1 LCLGSKGIRISIYA
15 IILLSVATL
24 FFPVQQGYGFFTL
37 PPELNEEQLIEL
49 YKLEQLVNAEHAR
62 DEIFVLLRVQN
73 PYLDTPSDIK
83 VSFEKNGEE
92 NMPKVIDR
100 YYENFQ
106 TIKDEQISIAEKKCK
121 EILGGKTISNSIDN
135 EPVNKK
141 SNLGFKIDNQT
152 GFMKSTSD
160 GFQNYRLLQISI
172 AEDFRDNNWKENLW
186 RSNPYQN
193 NESIEVLSNNEE
205 NKILEL
211 RLNYRQSEEFKN
223 LIIEQIF
230 LAENIR
236 NEMLDFRVTG
246 VAYIYLD
253 ENVDEN
259 MDENIDENINESLG
273 KTNTSIVI
281 SWSDPTYVTD
291 KLEFNILDRNA
302 KGFEMVKAM
311 ELEIAQNTLNEMFM
325 LSNSEEDDVEIIIL
339 TQENKK
345 PNNYNR
351 DDQGFEFFKNKQIDI
366 AEKKLMEILGQKNIH
381 NSDYL
386 DFEKIKMKYYS
397 N

>member
-1 LCLGSKGIRISIYA
+1 MGSKGIRISIYA
-15 IILLSVATL
+15 VILLSVATL

-49 YKLEQLVNAEHAR
+49 YKLEQIVNAEHAR
-62 DEIFVLLRVQN
+62 DELFVLLRVQN
-73 PYLDTPSDIK
+73 PYLETPSDVK
-83 VSFEKNGEE
+83 VSFEENNEE

-106 TIKDEQISIAEKKCK
+106 LIKDEQISIAEKKCK

-141 SNLGFKIDNQT
+141 SIHGFKIDNQT
-152 GFMKSTSD
+152 GFMKRNFED
-160 GFQNYRLLQISI
+160 FHNYKLLQISI
-172 AEDFRDNNWKENLW
+172 AEDFRNNNWKENLW
-186 RSNPYQN
+186 KSNPYQN

-205 NKILEL
+205 NKILEPTF
-211 RLNYRQSEEFKN
+211 NYRQSEEFKN

-246 VAYIYLD
+246 VAYTYLD

-259 MDENIDENINESLG
+259 IDESLG

-291 KLEFNILDRNA
+291 NPEFNILDRNA
-302 KGFEMVKAM
+302 NGFEMVKAM

-386 DFEKIKMKYYS
+386 YFEKIKMKYYS